1 MKVSIKIF
9 TLSKITPILLWLFV
23 VLMTNSTSANSTD
36 EEYEKRLNEL
46 QQSISELQQQLTK
59 VEGSRSDLQ
68 QLLKKSE
75 VDIGKLTKKIDT
87 LKEALAREK
96 KQLSQLQ
103 TERSQLELSRDYQQ
117 EQIIDIINRS
127 YRLGRQS
134 HIKLLLNQ
142 QQPTLISRL
151 LRYHKYLIRAR
162 AEKINDYRETMARLS
177 QLESKIIAS
186 SNILENRRQ
195 ALNQRYQQLRN
206 SQLKRI
212 EVLNKLNADFNTK
225 NSRLVELEQDR
236 QRLQMLLDEAAN
248 SLANLKL
255 PDDALL
261 FKQLRGELPKPSTG
275 KVLHHYGS
283 YRSSSRLT
291 WSGIFYDDIPG
302 SDVTAV
308 HYGRVIFSDYLK
320 GHGLLLIIDHGDGY
334 MSLYAHNQA
343 LYKETG
349 DWVSGEEVIASVGNS
364 GGLESA
370 GLYFEIRHQ
379 GQPQDPRKWLKP

>member
-212 EVLNKLNADFNTK
+212 EVLNKLNTDFNTK

>member
-1 MKVSIKIF
+1 MKVSIKIS
-9 TLSKITPILLWLFV
+9 TLSKITPILLWLSV
-23 VLMTNSTSANSTD
+23 VLMTNSTNANSTD

-59 VEGSRSDLQ
+59 VEGNRSNLQ
-68 QLLKKSE
+68 KLLKKSE

-186 SNILENRRQ
+186 SNMLENRRQ

>member
-1 MKVSIKIF
+1 MKVSIKIS
-9 TLSKITPILLWLFV
+9 TLSKITPILLWLSV
-23 VLMTNSTSANSTD
+23 VLMTNSTNANSTD

-46 QQSISELQQQLTK
+46 QQSISQLQQQLTK

-75 VDIGKLTKKIDT
+75 IDIGKLTKKIDT

-195 ALNQRYQQLRN
+195 ALNQRYQQLRH
-206 SQLKRI
+206 SQIKRI

>member
-1 MKVSIKIF
+1 MKISIKIS
-9 TLSKITPILLWLFV
+9 TLSKITPILLWLSV
-23 VLMTNSTSANSTD
+23 VLMTNSTNANSTD
-36 EEYEKRLNEL
+36 KEYEKRLNEL

-212 EVLNKLNADFNTK
+212 EVLNKLNVDFNTK

-379 GQPQDPRKWLKP
+379 GQPQDPGKWLKP

>member
-186 SNILENRRQ
+186 SNMLENRRQ

-291 WSGIFYDDIPG
+291 WSGIFYDDILG

>member
-9 TLSKITPILLWLFV
+9 TLSKITPILLWLSV
-23 VLMTNSTSANSTD
+23 VLMTNSTNANSTD

-46 QQSISELQQQLTK
+46 QQSISQLQQQLTK

-162 AEKINDYRETMARLS
+162 SEKINDYRETMARLS

-186 SNILENRRQ
+186 SNMLENRRQ

>member
-379 GQPQDPRKWLKP
+379 GQPQDPGKWLKP

>member
-9 TLSKITPILLWLFV
+9 TVTKIASILLWLVV

-46 QQSISELQQQLTK
+46 QKSISELQQQLTK
-59 VEGSRSDLQ
+59 VEGDRSDLQ
-68 QLLKKSE
+68 ELLKKSE
-75 VDIGKLTKKIDT
+75 VDIGKLTKKINT
-87 LKEALAREK
+87 LEEALAREK
-96 KQLSQLQ
+96 KQLNQLQ

-117 EQIIDIINRS
+117 KQIIDIINRS

-151 LRYHKYLIRAR
+151 LRYHEYLIQAR
-162 AEKINDYRETMARLS
+162 AAKINDYRETMARLS
-177 QLESKIIAS
+177 QLESKIIES

-195 ALNQRYQQLRN
+195 TLNRRYQQLRD
-206 SQLKRI
+206 SQAKRI
-212 EVLNKLNADFNTK
+212 KVLKKLNADFKTK
-225 NSRLVELEQDR
+225 NSRLIELEQDR
-236 QRLQMLLDEAAN
+236 QRLQMLLDEATN

-291 WSGIFYDDIPG
+291 WNGIFYGDRPG
-302 SDVTAV
+302 SDVTAI

-349 DWVSGEEVIASVGNS
+349 DWVRGEEVIASVGNS

-379 GQPQDPRKWLKP
+379 GQPQDPEKWLKP

>member
-46 QQSISELQQQLTK
+46 QQSISQLQQQLTK

-261 FKQLRGELPKPSTG
+261 FKQLRGELPKHSTG

>member
-151 LRYHKYLIRAR
+151 LRYHKYLIQAR

-291 WSGIFYDDIPG
+291 WSGIFYSDHPG

-320 GHGLLLIIDHGDGY
+320 GHGLLLIIDHGDAY

-364 GGLESA
+364 GGLENA

-379 GQPQDPRKWLKP
+379 GQPQDPGKWLKP

>member
-9 TLSKITPILLWLFV
+9 TLSKITPILLWLSV
-23 VLMTNSTSANSTD
+23 VLMTNSTNANSTD

-46 QQSISELQQQLTK
+46 QQSISQLQQQLTK

-68 QLLKKSE
+68 QLLKKAE

-195 ALNQRYQQLRN
+195 ALNQRYQQLRH
-206 SQLKRI
+206 SQIKRI